1 MYIPWWQR
9 MTPPTF
15 AERFE
20 LGGLAGRVGKPGG
33 VVEPKVI
40 HGTKMGNRE
49 GFSEFDIYDKVEKG
63 IQKITNTNSNKVR
76 YRGTISYADGQIQ
89 FSDSSLDEVKK
100 WRTKNLEKK
109 PTRVKTVGKYKGVS
123 GEPHIRFNGKTYQ
136 VSVQRMKDGKWV
148 TEAAEYTTDLNEAK
162 KLRDLQV
169 KKNPPKLPFE
179 VVDKSA
185 QVNKDLK
192 KLSKSNYVKKML
204 SRPNFKLTTTDLK
217 AVAKILG
224 VPPSIAE
231 KRIFQLGSAYT
242 GERKMPKDWKLNKLF
257 KKNAS
262 ILVNDSNLNTKYAHL
277 SRPLD
282 EAKIGSIFNE
292 KSLKT
297 LKSDITTDSKY
308 IFSDTYHIDEPHSV
322 RSGVVRKTA
331 PYSIFAQVIDKDINK
346 ADKLKY
352 DGLRSTKER
361 MFHDALKTKNP
372 NIIAKAQNDYN
383 KFVDEWETKLNKNTK
398 KGQPKIKLFRIS
410 TAPPEQT
417 IKNWSKFNDK
427 YKSVFNNN
435 WTKRGYSFVVPKDI
449 KTIPEI
455 KKALSNTKAVTKA
468 TNLFKAGATRLMAAD
483 PLLWGFSI
491 DDVFKKRAEGKT
503 SMEAMGSLLFLDKPI
518 RKGLERWKADD
529 QQNLAYDRVNFLKR
543 IQSGDSGLQELYH
556 TARKDP
562 DFDGQPKD
570 YIEFLKVMVAD
581 PAQQKLIRE
590 RDIETE
596 EALTL
601 PKEVV
606 DKRKQT
612 FENWRNI
619 PVVDAVRQFHLLQAN
634 PDQYEKEYPTLT
646 GDTKIELA
654 DGGIASLK
662 K

>member
-1 MYIPWWQR
+1 MPYSTDIKDYWRRSWG
-9 MTPPTF
+9 
-15 AERFE
+15 
-20 LGGLAGRVGKPGG
+20 LGDRVGFSNGTEVLPKNVRLTPEGRYRFSTQVGPKPFSKTF
-33 VVEPKVI
+33 PT
-40 HGTKMGNRE
+40 GTKLE
-49 GFSEFDIYDKVEKG
+49 EVEKFRDKYLKKFG
-63 IQKITNTNSNKVR
+63 IEE
-76 YRGTISYADGQIQ
+76 GQ
-89 FSDSSLDEVKK
+89 LRKK
-100 WRTKNLEKK
+100 T
-109 PTRVKTVGKYKGVS
+109 TGKYVS
-123 GEPHIRFNGKTYQ
+123 VKGEPHIKFNGKTYQ
-136 VSVQRMKDGKWV
+136 VSVQRMKDGEWV
-148 TEAAEYTTDLNEAK
+148 TEAAEYTDDLNEAK
-162 KLRDLQV
+162 EIRDLKV
-169 KKNPPKLPFE
+169 KKNPAKLPFE
-179 VVDKSA
+179 TVDKA
-185 QVNKDLK
+185 EDVNKDLK
-192 KLSKSNYVKKML
+192 KLSKNNYVKKML
-204 SRPNFKLTTTDLK
+204 SRPDFKLTTTDLK
-217 AVAKILG
+217 AVAKSLG
-224 VPPSIAE
+224 VAPSIAE
-231 KRIFQLGSAYT
+231 RRIFQLATAYT
-242 GERKMPKDWKLNKLF
+242 GERDMPKDWKLNKLF

-297 LKSDITTDSKY
+297 LKADITTDSKY

-322 RSGVVRKTA
+322 KSGVKRKTA

-352 DGLRSTKER
+352 DGLRSTKEK
-361 MFHDALKTKNP
+361 MFHNALKTKNP
-372 NIIAKAQNDYN
+372 NLIEKAKNDYN

-435 WTKRGYSFVVPKDI
+435 WKNRGYSFVVPKDI

-455 KKALSNTKAVTKA
+455 KKALSNTKALTKA
-468 TNLFKAGATRLMAAD
+468 TNLFRAGATRLMAAD

-543 IQSGDSGLQELYH
+543 IQSGDSNLQELFH
-556 TARKDP
+556 MARKDP
-562 DFDGQPKD
+562 DFDGEYKD

-596 EALTL
+596 EALTI

-612 FENWRNI
+612 FKNWRNI
-619 PVVDAVRQFHLLQAN
+619 PVVDVVRQFHLLQAN

-646 GDTKIELA
+646 GDTRIELA

>member
-1 MYIPWWQR
+1 MAYIPWWQR
-9 MTPPTF
+9 MSPPTF
-15 AERFE
+15 AERFD
-20 LGGLAGRVGKPGG
+20 LGGLAGS
-33 VVEPKVI
+33 EPRII

-49 GFSEFDIYDKVEKG
+49 GFSKFEIYDKVEEG
-63 IQKITNTNSNKVR
+63 IQKITNTNTGKVT
-76 YRGTISYADGQIQ
+76 YRGQIYYADGPID
-89 FSDSSLDEVKK
+89 FRSENVDEVKK
-100 WRTKNLEKK
+100 WRTKNLKKK
-109 PTRVKTVGKYKGVS
+109 PTRVKTVGKYESVKN
-123 GEPHIRFNGKTYQ
+123 EPHIKFNGKTYQ
-136 VSVQRMKDGKWV
+136 VMVQRMKDGKWI
-148 TEAAEYTTDLNEAK
+148 TESAEYTTDLKEAK
-162 KLRDLQV
+162 KLRDLKV
-169 KKNPPKLPFE
+169 KKSPAKLPFE
-179 VVDKSA
+179 VVDKSVD
-185 QVNKDLK
+185 VNKDLK
-192 KLSKSNYVKKML
+192 KLSKSNYVKKMMA
-204 SRPNFKLTTTDLK
+204 RPNFKLNTADLK
-217 AVAKILG
+217 IVAKILG
-224 VPPSIAE
+224 VVPSIAE
-231 KRIFQLGSAYT
+231 RRIFQLATAYT
-242 GERKMPKDWKLNKLF
+242 GERDMPKDWKLNKLF

-262 ILVNDSNLNTKYAHL
+262 ILVNDSNLNKKYAHL

-282 EAKIGSIFNE
+282 EAKIGKIFNE
-292 KSLKT
+292 KSLRT
-297 LKSDITTDSKY
+297 LKSEIVTDSKY

-372 NIIAKAQNDYN
+372 NIIEKAKNDYN
-383 KFVDEWETKLNKNTK
+383 KFVDEWEIKLNKDTK

-417 IKNWSKFNDK
+417 IKNWSKFNEK
-427 YKSVFNNN
+427 YKSVFNKN
-435 WTKRGYSFVVPKDI
+435 WKNRGYSFVVPKDI

-455 KKALSNTKAVTKA
+455 KKSLSSMKAVNKA

-543 IQSGDSGLQELYH
+543 IESGDSGLQELYH
-556 TARKDP
+556 MARKDP

-596 EALTL
+596 EALTI

-612 FENWRNI
+612 FKNWRSI
-619 PVVDAVRQFHLLQAN
+619 PTVDAIRQYFLLKN
-634 PDQYEKEYPTLT
+634 DPEQYEKEYPTLT
-646 GDTKIELA
+646 GDTEIQVAE
-654 DGGIASLK
+654 GGIISLRR
-662 K
+662 

>member
-1 MYIPWWQR
+1 MKYSTDIRDYYRRSWG
-9 MTPPTF
+9 
-15 AERFE
+15 
-20 LGGLAGRVGKPGG
+20 LGDRVGFSNGTEVLPKNVRLTPEGRYRFSTQVGPKPFSKTF
-33 VVEPKVI
+33 PT
-40 HGTKMGNRE
+40 GTKLE
-49 GFSEFDIYDKVEKG
+49 EVEKFRDKYLKKFG
-63 IQKITNTNSNKVR
+63 IEE
-76 YRGTISYADGQIQ
+76 GQ
-89 FSDSSLDEVKK
+89 LRKK
-100 WRTKNLEKK
+100 T
-109 PTRVKTVGKYKGVS
+109 TGKYVS
-123 GEPHIRFNGKTYQ
+123 VKGEPHIKFNGKTYQ
-136 VSVQRMKDGKWV
+136 VSVQRMKDGEWV
-148 TEAAEYTTDLNEAK
+148 TEAAEYTDDLNEAK
-162 KLRDLQV
+162 EIRDLKV
-169 KKNPPKLPFE
+169 KKNPAKLPFE
-179 VVDKSA
+179 TVDKA
-185 QVNKDLK
+185 EDVNKDLK
-192 KLSKSNYVKKML
+192 KLSKNNYVKKML
-204 SRPNFKLTTTDLK
+204 SRPDFKLTTTDLK

-224 VPPSIAE
+224 VVPSIAE
-231 KRIFQLGSAYT
+231 RRIFQLATAYT
-242 GERKMPKDWKLNKLF
+242 GERDMPKDWKLNKLF

-297 LKSDITTDSKY
+297 LKADITTDSKY

-322 RSGVVRKTA
+322 KSGVKRKTA

-352 DGLRSTKER
+352 DGLRSTKEK
-361 MFHDALKTKNP
+361 MFHNALKTKNP
-372 NIIAKAQNDYN
+372 NLIEKAKNDYN

-435 WTKRGYSFVVPKDI
+435 WKNRGYSFVVPKDI

-455 KKALSNTKAVTKA
+455 KKALSKTKALTKA
-468 TNLFKAGATRLMAAD
+468 TNLFRAGATRLMAAD

-529 QQNLAYDRVNFLKR
+529 HQNLAYDRVNFLKR
-543 IQSGDSGLQELYH
+543 IESGDSGLQELYH
-556 TARKDP
+556 MARKDP

-596 EALTL
+596 EALTI

-619 PVVDAVRQFHLLQAN
+619 PLVDAVRQFHLLQAN